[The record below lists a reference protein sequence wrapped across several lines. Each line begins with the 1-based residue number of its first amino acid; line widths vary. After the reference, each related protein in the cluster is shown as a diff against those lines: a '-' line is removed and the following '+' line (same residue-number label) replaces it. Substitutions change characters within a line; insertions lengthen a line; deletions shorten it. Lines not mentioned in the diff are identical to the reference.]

1 MTFEK
6 FLSADYFMQGEKEN
20 FITIVEYCLGKMWLG
35 WGIVPSSV
43 VVSHPVSIFAA
54 LAVSEIIG
62 ILNNCPALLRDQK
75 KETKNIVLIPVA
87 IRDAIYLTSKYQSRL
102 LAPTVD
108 ELTYTS
114 VSTDLKNIIKPSKFN
129 NPVIILNGVI
139 HLNNVFESAPT
150 GKKFAGQHFAN
161 STCKQNYTNLFY
173 RGTT

>member
-62 ILNNCPALLRDQK
+62 ILNNCPALLRNQK
-75 KETKNIVLIPVA
+75 YSF
-87 IRDAIYLTSKYQSRL
+87 DSSSY
-102 LAPTVD
+102 
-108 ELTYTS
+108 
-114 VSTDLKNIIKPSKFN
+114 
-129 NPVIILNGVI
+129 
-139 HLNNVFESAPT
+139 
-150 GKKFAGQHFAN
+150 
-161 STCKQNYTNLFY
+161 
-173 RGTT
+173 